1 MEKVSAKLMRKRR
14 VSIWLLLVVFAL
26 GMMSA
31 RFALHHPSG
40 MFLQISA
47 QEESTWRKTRFGWMD
62 SSKWERPEPVA
73 YERRIELVHPLLF
86 SAIIILVTTGFLI
99 WSSEERQWA
108 EIFESGK
115 SDDSSAD

>member
-1 MEKVSAKLMRKRR
+1 MSLAFFRNRR
-14 VSIWLLLVVFAL
+14 GSSWLVLLVFAL

-31 RFALHHPSG
+31 RFSLHHPDA

-47 QEESTWRKTRFGWMD
+47 QEESPWRKTRFGWMD
-62 SSKWERPEPVA
+62 STRWDRPEPVA

-99 WSSEERQWA
+99 WSSEERDWA
-108 EIFESGK
+108 EIFETGDSNRL
-115 SDDSSAD
+115 SDR